1 MPINKRGG
9 RGYKTGPRARKNEQ
23 FNQKHA
29 PLTRKQ
35 WAKEKAKIRN
45 AKPKKIANIKT
56 QERKTIAKD
65 IKRKRFE
72 AKKK

>member
-9 RGYKTGPRARKNEQ
+9 RGYKTGPRARKNEK
-23 FNQKHA
+23 FNQEHGGI
-29 PLTRKQ
+29 TRKQ

-45 AKPKKIANIKT
+45 AKPKKIASIKT

-65 IKRKRFE
+65 IKRKKYE
-72 AKKK
+72 NKHK